1 MNEII
6 KTSPFEI
13 ESPHHENIERDKR
26 LFFPSRYCIVSLDAW
41 TTKKLAPFS
50 QYAPLIEIRTF
61 YNWNTTTDGMVKNNI
76 KDILV
81 PTMVGVFDD
90 NPYTSYLFCYS
101 VKKGEY
107 VDGKLK
113 ATGERGVRIPIELS
127 TQFKYIPN
135 KMILYVRDSTKTL
148 EKLLMVNQNE

>member
-1 MNEII
+1 M
-6 KTSPFEI
+6 
-13 ESPHHENIERDKR
+13 
-26 LFFPSRYCIVSLDAW
+26 
-41 TTKKLAPFS
+41 
-50 QYAPLIEIRTF
+50 
-61 YNWNTTTDGMVKNNI
+61 
-76 KDILV
+76 
-81 PTMVGVFDD
+81 
-90 NPYTSYLFCYS
+90 YLFCYS

-127 TQFKYIPN
+127 TQFTYIPN